1 MGMPVMTPQDKSLP
15 NALQKILK
23 KRRFWLLVA
32 LGIALAYWGPSTIHW
47 ITDHRQWIMALQGL
61 GRWASVVFIAAH
73 IVATAC
79 GIPGT
84 VLVIAGGAVFG
95 VAWGT
100 LWSVIGAT
108 LGAIAAF
115 SVARYL
121 LRDWFTRRFS
131 HRPMFQR
138 LNRAMACQGFTC
150 VLAVRFVPISPFN
163 LVNFLF
169 GLTSV
174 PLRSYSVGTFLG
186 IIPGTFAYT
195 WLGVTGAKALMGE
208 GYWAFVSAMG
218 LLVVLSL
225 LPLLIR
231 PKAD

>member
-1 MGMPVMTPQDKSLP
+1 MPVMTPQDKSLP

-32 LGIALAYWGPSTIHW
+32 LGISLAYWGPSTIHW

-121 LRDWFTRRFS
+121 LRDWF
-131 HRPMFQR
+131 
-138 LNRAMACQGFTC
+138 
-150 VLAVRFVPISPFN
+150 
-163 LVNFLF
+163 
-169 GLTSV
+169 
-174 PLRSYSVGTFLG
+174 
-186 IIPGTFAYT
+186 
-195 WLGVTGAKALMGE
+195 
-208 GYWAFVSAMG
+208 
-218 LLVVLSL
+218 
-225 LPLLIR
+225 
-231 PKAD
+231 